1 MRALVC
7 SEYGRLDDLSIQ
19 EVDEPTPGEGEVVI
33 DVHAAGVNFPD
44 LLMVRGLYQAR
55 PEVPFVPGGEGAG
68 VVRAVGPG
76 VSRVQVGDA
85 VIAMAV
91 HGAFAERWV
100 VPENATMAKP
110 VGLPFETAAGLA
122 IAYGTSY
129 YALEQR
135 AGLRKGETLLVLG
148 AAGGVG
154 LAAVELGKAM
164 GATVIAA
171 ASSTAKLEAAAAA
184 GADEGID
191 YSDEPLKQR
200 IKEMTGGRGVDV
212 IYDPVGGD
220 YTEQAL
226 RGIAWNGRHLVIG
239 FAAGEIP
246 KLPLNLT
253 LLKSCSVVGVFWGTW
268 TQKDPAAS
276 AANFQ
281 QIGRWLADGTLEPR
295 IKPFALDDFAQA
307 FAEIDDRRA
316 VGKLVLQM
324 KK

>member
-7 SEYGRLDDLSIQ
+7 SEYGSLDNLSIQ
-19 EVDEPTPGEGEVVI
+19 DVDDPTPGDGEIVI
-33 DVHAAGVNFPD
+33 DVRAAGLNFPD

-55 PEVPFVPGGEGAG
+55 PDLPFSPGGEGSG
-68 VVRAVGPG
+68 VVSAVGPG
-76 VSRVQVGDA
+76 VKRVKVGDA
-85 VIAMAV
+85 VIGMAV
-91 HGAFAERWV
+91 HGAFAEKWV
-100 VPENATMAKP
+100 VPENATMPKP
-110 VGLPFETAAGLA
+110 DALPFDIAAGLA
-122 IAYGTSY
+122 ITYGTSY
-129 YALEQR
+129 YALKQR
-135 AGLRKGETLLVLG
+135 AELAEGETLLVLG

-164 GATVIAA
+164 GAKVIAA
-171 ASSTAKLEAAAAA
+171 ASSAEKLDAARAA
-184 GADEGID
+184 GADEGIN

-200 IKEMTGGRGVDV
+200 IKELTGGRGANV

-253 LLKSCSVVGVFWGTW
+253 LLKNCAAVGVFWGTW

-276 AANFQ
+276 AANYQ
-281 QIGRWLADGTLEPR
+281 QIASWLADGTLKPR
-295 IKPFALDDFAQA
+295 VKSFALDDFRDAL
-307 FAEIDDRRA
+307 AEIDERRA
-316 VGKLVLQM
+316 VGKLVLAM
-324 KK
+324 